1 VYIYLLT
8 LEEINITMDRSID
21 QAVDPVRDDQI
32 LPLTRWLARLI
43 VPVLAFGF
51 ILLYLWPDNTE
62 EMFAWTIRPRMTP
75 LLMGAGY
82 LGGAYFF
89 LRAALAEKWH
99 HIAVGLLP
107 VTTFASFMT
116 VATIIHWPN
125 FNHTHPAFFVWAIL
139 YAVTP
144 FLVFYAWWENRKRD
158 TGLPDPGDPLLPAVA
173 RWIMGVFGFVILAT
187 GILLFVFP
195 SLMIDIWPWAL
206 SPLTARVGGGW
217 FALPG
222 VLWLGIAQDPR
233 WQAARIGLESQA
245 LSLVLILWGVVRA
258 WADFDQA
265 NPLTWIFV
273 GGMTL
278 LLLIIVVVYGRL
290 EFGRRG

>member
-1 VYIYLLT
+1 MRRVDNQTDLAT
-8 LEEINITMDRSID
+8 
-21 QAVDPVRDDQI
+21 DPVRDDRI
-32 LPLTRWLARLI
+32 LPLTRWLAWLI
-43 VPVLAFGF
+43 VPVLALGF
-51 ILLYLWPDNTE
+51 VLLYLWPDNTE

-89 LRAALAEKWH
+89 LRSALASKWH
-99 HIAVGLLP
+99 HIAVGFLP
-107 VTTFASFMT
+107 VATFSSLMT
-116 VATIIHWPN
+116 VATLLHWPN

-139 YAVTP
+139 YATTP
-144 FLVFYAWWENRKRD
+144 FLVFDAWWQNRKRD
-158 TGLPDPGDPLLPAVA
+158 TGRPDPGDAVLPGGA
-173 RWIMGVFGFVILAT
+173 RWIMGIFGAAILLT

-195 SLMIDIWPWAL
+195 SLMIGVWPWTL

-222 VLWLGIAQDPR
+222 VLWLGIARDGR

-258 WADFDQA
+258 WSDFDQS
-265 NPLTWIFV
+265 NLLTWVFV
-273 GGMTL
+273 GVMVL
-278 LLLIIVVVYGRL
+278 LLLIIVVVYGWL
-290 EFGRRG
+290 EFGRRGDDVGQTELPG